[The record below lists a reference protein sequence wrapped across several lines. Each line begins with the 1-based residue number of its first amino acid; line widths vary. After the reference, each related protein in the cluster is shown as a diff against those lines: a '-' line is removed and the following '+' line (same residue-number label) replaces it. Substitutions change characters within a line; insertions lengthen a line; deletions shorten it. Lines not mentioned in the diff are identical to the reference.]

1 MFVVEGG
8 GESLKSEQKT
18 NSGAGWGVV
27 KSLCTFALRKK
38 NTWFFKQ
45 QIEFLL
51 IKQQIEFLLI
61 SCLAVAKSFAV
72 LSQVQH
78 MKVFFIKRAQTFF
91 FSI

>member
-1 MFVVEGG
+1 MFVVEEG

-18 NSGAGWGVV
+18 NSGAGWGGGQVFV
-27 KSLCTFALRKK
+27 YVRPEKK

-45 QIEFLL
+45 QT
-51 IKQQIEFLLI
+51 EFLLI

-78 MKVFFIKRAQTFF
+78 MKVFFIKRA
-91 FSI
+91 